1 MDIREEYKTI
11 CFALSEKEKE
21 IETFRADI
29 FTFNPEIGKVLEE
42 WTILKKRKE
51 ELEAKIKND

>member
-11 CFALSEKEKE
+11 CFALSEKE
-21 IETFRADI
+21 
-29 FTFNPEIGKVLEE
+29 PEIGKVLEE